1 MTLGEKIGLFNSETI
16 ARDAMMNTNSP
27 KMIDARYRFI
37 TTLGKE
43 AQSCGVSS
51 VRLQS
56 YLTRVSESFGLK
68 AGFMIT
74 PSAIHYVFQRSDQS
88 QVSFFQYSEAA
99 TFDMNKLM
107 RISSLVDRA
116 TSGDLDL
123 EEAVNALENV
133 GQTSPVYGRWLVG
146 LGYILSGMGFA
157 VLLSASWTD
166 VMIAALLSAVVY
178 GMVLM
183 SGRLTWLA
191 RPLEFAAALVAGML
205 AYILAWLSP
214 GSDVFTTTLC
224 GVIVLVPGWGLTIGL
239 AEITGNMIASG
250 MQRLIGAILTS
261 VKLFIGAMI
270 GTWIV
275 SGFLAIAPPLEVADQ
290 AGFWPWIAVAGL
302 MIGLAMVFQVRR
314 DDVIWALAGGLL
326 AYAGIVIG
334 APFGYWQGSF
344 IGAMALGAFA
354 YLYSWRYRR
363 PTSIV
368 LVTGIMILVPGAASL
383 IGLAAGQ
390 SGGAADVIGAEWRVF
405 VIAMAI
411 IAGLIVPYTTLPRHA
426 TL

>member
-1 MTLGEKIGLFNSETI
+1 ML
-16 ARDAMMNTNSP
+16 DAT
-27 KMIDARYRFI
+27 YRFMI
-37 TTLGKE
+37 TLGKK
-43 AQSCGVSS
+43 AQGYGVSS
-51 VRLQS
+51 LRLQS
-56 YLTRVSESFGLK
+56 YLKRVSEALGLE
-68 AGFMIT
+68 ADFMIT
-74 PSAIHYVFQRSDQS
+74 PSYIHYVFQRPGQS
-88 QVSFFQYSEAA
+88 QLSYFQSAGTAA
-99 TFDMNKLM
+99 FDMNKLT
-107 RISSLVDRA
+107 RISSLVDRV
-116 TSGDLDL
+116 TSGDLGL
-123 EEAVNALENV
+123 EEAESALENID
-133 GQTSPVYGRWLVG
+133 QTPPVYGTWPVG
-146 LGYILSGMGFA
+146 LGYVLSGMGFA

-166 VMIAALLSAVVY
+166 VGIAALLSAVVY

-191 RPLEFAAALVAGML
+191 RPLEFAAALVAGIL
-205 AYILAWLSP
+205 AYILAWLLP

-224 GVIVLVPGWGLTIGL
+224 GVVVLVPGLGLTVGL
-239 AEITGNMIASG
+239 AEITANMTASG
-250 MQRLIGAILTS
+250 LQRLISAILTT

-275 SGFLAIAPPLEVADQ
+275 SRFLPIPSAVEVADK
-290 AGFWPWIAVAGL
+290 AGFWSWIAVAGL
-302 MIGLAMVFQVRR
+302 MVGLAMVFQVRR
-314 DDVIWALAGGLL
+314 DDVIWTIAGGLL

-334 APFGYWQGSF
+334 ARFGYWQGSF

-363 PTSIV
+363 PSSIV
-368 LVTGIMILVPGAASL
+368 MLTGIMILVPGAASI

-390 SGGAADVIGAEWRVF
+390 NGSVADVIGAEWRVF